1 MKNIASRR
9 KYHYIYKI
17 TRTDGKYYIGMHS
30 TDDLDDEY
38 FGSGQRLWHSINYH
52 GKEAHSKE
60 ILEFLPD
67 RESLRKREAEIVNEE
82 VLSDEKCMNLIM
94 GGGAF
99 PLTPEQVPSPKP
111 EMPRHISHEAERPRI
126 PR

>member
-1 MKNIASRR
+1 
-9 KYHYIYKI
+9 
-17 TRTDGKYYIGMHS
+17 MHS